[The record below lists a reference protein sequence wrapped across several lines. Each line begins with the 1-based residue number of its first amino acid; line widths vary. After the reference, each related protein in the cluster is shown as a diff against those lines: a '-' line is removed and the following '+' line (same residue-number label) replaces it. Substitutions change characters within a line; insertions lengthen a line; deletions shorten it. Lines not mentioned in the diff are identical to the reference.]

1 MKNLISSKKGQRGF
15 TLVELVV
22 VVAVVGVLAAVATPK
37 FMGVGDDARIAA
49 LEGVANALTAA
60 SATNYSQREA
70 GGLIVVS
77 VNTTDAATSTADNPA
92 FVANAALESADAAA
106 NALLFKLVDE
116 NRALGVAVDNCDD
129 VAASLEGGVL
139 PSGYTVGSVALSPDV
154 GGNQECTLTTTDE
167 PVKTHTFLAYA
178 TPV

>member
-70 GGLIVVS
+70 GGVAVTRVVD
-77 VNTTDAATSTADNPA
+77 TDASGKATEAA
-92 FVANAALESADAAA
+92 HNAAWVTGGTSDDDAA
-106 NALLFKLVDE
+106 NILLPIMKDE
-116 NRALGVAVDNCDD
+116 NVALGIAVDNCDD
-129 VAASLEGGVL
+129 VAASLEGGVV
-139 PSGYTVGSVALSPDV
+139 PDGYTVSAAVLAV
-154 GGNQECTLTTTDE
+154 GGNQECTLSTTDM

-178 TPV
+178 TPAV